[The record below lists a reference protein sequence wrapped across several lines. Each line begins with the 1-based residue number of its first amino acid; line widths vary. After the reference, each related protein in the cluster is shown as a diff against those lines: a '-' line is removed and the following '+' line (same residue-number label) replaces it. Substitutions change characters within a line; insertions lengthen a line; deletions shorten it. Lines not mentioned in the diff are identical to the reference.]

1 MSKRVL
7 RSNIDCKNIWCK
19 DFFCDYSL
27 CITYICLLHT
37 ILFTIKK
44 KNVAVEFCNILYK
57 SNSKSKITFVKKKR
71 GETKKMNY
79 KKINFRDIS

>member
-1 MSKRVL
+1 MTRMQSKLIYKMSKRVL

-44 KNVAVEFCNILYK
+44 KRSSRIL
-57 SNSKSKITFVKKKR
+57 
-71 GETKKMNY
+71 
-79 KKINFRDIS
+79 